1 MSETL
6 HPGDDRLIDLAASL
20 LPPPA
25 ASETL
30 RHLES
35 CAACE
40 ERFRSIGR
48 EAERARLRG
57 PATRAASRTRWIAI
71 AASLLVVAVTVG
83 LFARRADRRDDL
95 AYWFPVDRDTVV
107 VRAGAPDPGS
117 AVFQDAVDAY
127 RRHDP
132 ARAVALLEGH
142 EIPESLDPLKIML
155 ASAYAHTGEFARAE
169 AMLGELRIET
179 LPQPD
184 RDRASW
190 ILYTALAGSGTTAE
204 ARAVAEGLAA
214 RPGEFT
220 EAARRAMTRLGKSDQ

>member
-1 MSETL
+1 MTETR

-20 LPPPA
+20 LPAPA

-30 RHLES
+30 RHLAS

-48 EAERARLRG
+48 EAERARLRR
-57 PATRAASRTRWIAI
+57 PAAPAASRVRFVAI

-83 LFARRADRRDDL
+83 LFALRAARRHDVE
-95 AYWFPVDRDTVV
+95 YWFPVDRETVL

-127 RRHDP
+127 RRHDA
-132 ARAVALLEGH
+132 ARAVALLHGR

-155 ASAYAHTGEFARAE
+155 ASAYVHTREFAQAE
-169 AMLGELRIET
+169 SMLEDLRIDT

-190 ILYTALAGSGTTAE
+190 ILYAALAGNGKAAE
-204 ARAVAEGLAA
+204 ARAVAASLAA
-214 RPGEFT
+214 RPGEF
-220 EAARRAMTRLGKSDQ
+220 EEPARRALARSGKSDQ